1 MEIWKPV
8 FGYENLYEISNL
20 ANVRRIGRAKKLD
33 ATKIPA
39 AKQMLASGVFLREV
53 AKFLG
58 TSIATASMIKN
69 GKTWQGDAAHR
80 KVKTPAGSDH
90 YLRFA
95 ACKNGKYTRVGV
107 HRALWEAFVGPIEG
121 RLEVNHKDLNRA
133 NNCLD
138 NLELLTHQQ
147 NVQHAIDAYK
157 AKGLLRAVKGTKG
170 FIAGKHSVYDNR

>member
-8 FGYENLYEISNL
+8 FGYEGFYEISNF
-20 ANVRRIGRAKKLD
+20 ANVRRVGRAKKLD
-33 ATKIPA
+33 ATKIPI
-39 AKQMLASGVFLREV
+39 AKQMLANGVFLREV
-53 AKFLG
+53 AEFLG

-69 GKTWQGDAAHR
+69 GKTWQGDAAYR

-95 ACKNGKYTRVGV
+95 ACKNGKYARVSL

-121 RLEVNHKDLNRA
+121 RLEINHKDLNRT
-133 NNCLD
+133 NNCID

-147 NVQHAIDAYK
+147 NIQHAINAYK
-157 AKGLLRAVKGTKG
+157 SKGLLRAVKGRKG
-170 FIAGKHSVYDNR
+170 FIAGKHSQYPR